1 MKKIVLD
8 TNVYISAFAF
18 GGEPRRVINALMAGK
33 AVNYISNQIIDEV
46 ASVLKGPKFG
56 YDDAVI
62 RIITYEVEQIS
73 ELFNYFKVLNLVKRN
88 IKNNHVLACALYA
101 RADYLVTG
109 DNDLL
114 EVEACGKLEIITP
127 AQFMGII

>member
-18 GGEPRRVINALMAGK
+18 GGEPRRVIEVVIAGK
-33 AVNYISNQIIDEV
+33 VVNYISNQIIDELAV
-46 ASVLKGPKFG
+46 VLKRPKFG

-62 RIITYEVEQIS
+62 RRIIYEIEQVS
-73 ELFNYFKVLNLVKRN
+73 ESFNDYQIHDLVKRD
-88 IKNNHVLACALYA
+88 IKDNHVLACALYA

-114 EVEACGKLEIITP
+114 EVETPGKLEIITP
-127 AQFMGII
+127 TQFTKII

>member
-33 AVNYISNQIIDEV
+33 AVNYISNQVIDEL
-46 ASVLKGPKFG
+46 ASVLKRPKFG
-56 YDDAVI
+56 YDDAVV
-62 RIITYEVEQIS
+62 RIIIYEVEQIS
-73 ELFNYFKVLNLVKRN
+73 ELFNDFKVLDLVERD
-88 IKNNHVLACALYA
+88 IKDNHVLACALYA

-114 EVEACGKLEIITP
+114 DVEAPGKLKIITP
-127 AQFMGII
+127 AQFMEII

>member
-18 GGEPRRVINALMAGK
+18 GGEPRRVINAIMAGK
-33 AVNYISNQIIDEV
+33 AVNYISNQIIDEL
-46 ASVLKGPKFG
+46 ASVLKRPKFG
-56 YDDAVI
+56 YDDAVV
-62 RIITYEVEQIS
+62 RIIIHEVEQIS
-73 ELFNYFKVLNLVKRN
+73 KLFNDFKVPDLVERD
-88 IKNNHVLACALYA
+88 IKDNHVLPCALYA

-114 EVEACGKLEIITP
+114 GVEVPGKLEIITP
-127 AQFMGII
+127 ARFMKII

>member
-18 GGEPRRVINALMAGK
+18 GGEPRRVINALVAGK
-33 AVNYISNQIIDEV
+33 AVNYISDQIIDELTT
-46 ASVLKGPKFG
+46 VLKRAKFG
-56 YDDAVI
+56 YDNAAI
-62 RIITYEVEQIS
+62 RTIIYEIEQIS
-73 ELFNYFKVLNLVKRN
+73 ELFNDFKIPDLVERD
-88 IKNNHVLACALYA
+88 IKDNHVLACALYA

-114 EVEACGKLEIITP
+114 EVEVPGELKIITP
-127 AQFMGII
+127 AQIMKIT

>member
-1 MKKIVLD
+1 MKEIVLD

-18 GGEPRRVINALMAGK
+18 GGEPRRVINTLIAGK
-33 AVNYISNQIIDEV
+33 AVNYISDQIIDEM
-46 ASVLKGPKFG
+46 ASVLKRPKFG

-62 RIITYEVEQIS
+62 RTIIYEIEQIS
-73 ELFNYFKVLNLVKRN
+73 ELFNNFKVLDLVERD
-88 IKNNHVLACALYA
+88 IKDNHVLACALYA

-114 EVEACGKLEIITP
+114 GLEVPGKLKIITP
-127 AQFMGII
+127 AQFMEII

>member
-18 GGEPRRVINALMAGK
+18 GGEPRRVINTLIAGK
-33 AVNYISNQIIDEV
+33 AVNYISDQIIDELT
-46 ASVLKGPKFG
+46 SVLKRPKFG

-62 RIITYEVEQIS
+62 RTIIYEVEQIS
-73 ELFNYFKVLNLVKRN
+73 ELFNDYKVLDLVDRD
-88 IKNNHVLACALYA
+88 IKDNHVLACALYA

-109 DNDLL
+109 DDDLL
-114 EVEACGKLEIITP
+114 SVEVPGKLEIITP
-127 AQFMGII
+127 AQFMEII

>member
-18 GGEPRRVINALMAGK
+18 GGEPRRVIEVVLAGK
-33 AVNYISNQIIDEV
+33 AVNYISNQIIDELTV
-46 ASVLKGPKFG
+46 VLRRPKFG

-62 RIITYEVEQIS
+62 RRIVNEIEQVS
-73 ELFNYFKVLNLVKRN
+73 ELFNDYQMIDLVKRD
-88 IKNNHVLACALYA
+88 IKDNHVLACALYA

-109 DNDLL
+109 DNNLL
-114 EVEACGKLEIITP
+114 EVETPGKLEIITP
-127 AQFMGII
+127 TQFTETT

>member
-18 GGEPRRVINALMAGK
+18 GGEPRRIVNTLIAGK
-33 AVNYISNQIIDEV
+33 AVNYISDQIIDELT
-46 ASVLKGPKFG
+46 SVLKRPKFG

-62 RIITYEVEQIS
+62 RTIIYEVEQIS
-73 ELFNYFKVLNLVKRN
+73 ELFNDYKVLDLVDRD
-88 IKNNHVLACALYA
+88 IKDNHVLACALYA

-114 EVEACGKLEIITP
+114 SGEVPGKLEIITP
-127 AQFMGII
+127 AQFMEII

>member
-1 MKKIVLD
+1 LKKIVLD

-18 GGEPRRVINALMAGK
+18 GGEPRRVINTLIAGK
-33 AVNYISNQIIDEV
+33 AVNYISDQIIDELT
-46 ASVLKGPKFG
+46 SVLKRPKFG

-62 RIITYEVEQIS
+62 RTIIYEVEQIS
-73 ELFNYFKVLNLVKRN
+73 ELFNDFKVLDLVDRD
-88 IKNNHVLACALYA
+88 IKDNHVLDCALYA

-114 EVEACGKLEIITP
+114 SVEVPGKLEIITP
-127 AQFMGII
+127 AQFMEII

>member
-18 GGEPRRVINALMAGK
+18 GGEPRRVMNSLMAGK
-33 AVNYISNQIIDEV
+33 AVDYISNQIIDEL
-46 ASVLKGPKFG
+46 ASVLKRPKFG
-56 YDDAVI
+56 YDDAAI
-62 RIITYEVEQIS
+62 RTIIYEIEQIS
-73 ELFNYFKVLNLVKRN
+73 ELYNDFKVLDLVESDLKD
-88 IKNNHVLACALYA
+88 NHVLACTLYA

-114 EVEACGKLEIITP
+114 GVEVPGKLEIITP
-127 AQFMGII
+127 AHFMKII